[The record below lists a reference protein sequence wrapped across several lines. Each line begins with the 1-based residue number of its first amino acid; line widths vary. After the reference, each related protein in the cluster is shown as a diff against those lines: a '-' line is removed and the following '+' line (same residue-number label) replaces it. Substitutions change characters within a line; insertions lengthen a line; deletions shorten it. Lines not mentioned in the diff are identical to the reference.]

1 MATAAGAENEQELR
15 LALAMR
21 GGASMAVWIG
31 GAVAEINRVREAVAD
46 SRAPADGDSADT
58 HPWAALAKLS
68 GYDSVAV
75 DVLAGASAGGLNA
88 TLLSAT
94 LVYGMP
100 FDRMREVW
108 VRLGDV
114 EAMSRPVPKFWQHR
128 PPSLLEGDRYFRA
141 ELADVITDN
150 VPVAAECPGNQAD
163 LLLTA
168 TLLDPMLEQRFDGR
182 SGPMLQERRTA
193 SFRFHHRGKAGDPLS
208 DFGAGDDFAATVLR
222 LAHAAR
228 STSSF
233 PFAFEPA
240 QVRSSLGEPPD
251 GEPNMIGL
259 FSETAADPLLPPFR
273 VIDGGVLD
281 NIPVTAAIDA
291 ITAAP
296 ADRPTHR
303 WLLYLNPD
311 PVASHG
317 QRREPG
323 LAVPVT
329 ATALKARL
337 FQESLL
343 ADLDALDEHNRIVER
358 TALRRKALFAP
369 LRAAPDDERASV
381 LAQHVDAVAPDNAVV
396 RAELDAQA
404 VYRLLTE
411 PSGTED
417 GKLLP
422 PVVGDPLAEWSAQAR
437 TQLARRLSAGLGSD
451 ASTRVFDDARGLLTA
466 VQECL
471 GWAWDIERWARQRR
485 EIGRCKSVLYR
496 LRSFG
501 EVLEGHADR
510 YWINGAKLEPIVD
523 TAELDE
529 WVQRVLRRRTRL
541 QHRLP
546 SPIQPLLAAVLRAV
560 EEGEDFQREL
570 AEFAGELMSI
580 VESSGADAVPDDAG
594 VDAVAEAR
602 TVLHRVVD
610 RLAAAAPPRERVDE
624 PQQIGYSLL
633 ERSDRRPATLRQLV
647 VLTAPLDVGRVP
659 GTRINL
665 LRVVS
670 DEQSPLPFTALR
682 RDEAAPLRIA
692 DKIRGL
698 DVGNFGAFLSAK
710 WRANDWMWGR
720 MDSAAALVRLLA
732 DPTRLAQRHGGSE
745 ELGDA
750 LQAIVSRPTEA
761 ELGELGEEQAKQWR
775 GFLAE
780 VWARHAGEVR
790 AELDALF
797 ANPDDEHALTETRR
811 LLTERLQWTIA
822 AREVPFVA
830 SVSPGA
836 DPNGGGKPP
845 LPAPAQ
851 LSSQVE
857 RYDVGRQRFADL
869 GEPRALS
876 MATRFGLLA
885 YRAARPSGRGVLP
898 WFGRRAMTLIKPLLM
913 AIVYAV
919 AAPRRAALLGFLAA
933 SAVTFTGIGLGSLPG
948 AQILSAE
955 QHESAFQSSFVV
967 SAGPF
972 APGAAEAPMLAPA
985 VACPESGTGSDV
997 ACADSFGW
1005 FGGVPGNWLVVADF
1019 SGTSFG
1025 AGALLAMLF
1034 TVVFAVWSGW
1044 RLAHRFGRGLAR
1056 WLPSAFIAAALLAA
1070 EFWLFT
1076 TGFRLGPLGLALV
1089 AALLTWPAAV
1099 AYRSAARVGASV
1111 LTLLVFVGVLWLCEP
1126 NAFSGGGWIVLS
1138 TGFTAYAHMA
1148 LVGIVD
1154 VLAPRPRR
1162 RAGFAPKAP
1171 PRAMAPKAELSDLA

>member
-1 MATAAGAENEQELR
+1 
-15 LALAMR
+15 MR

-31 GAVAEINRVREAVAD
+31 GAVAEINRLREALAD
-46 SRAPADGDSADT
+46 AGESRDSAGT

-88 TLLSAT
+88 TLLSTT

-100 FDRMREVW
+100 FDRMRRVW
-108 VRLGDV
+108 VRLADM
-114 EAMSRPVPKFWQHR
+114 EAMSRPVPKFWQSS

-141 ELADVITDN
+141 ELARVITAN
-150 VPVAAECPGNQAD
+150 VPAAAEHPGNRAD

-168 TLLDPMLEQRFDGR
+168 TLLDPIVEQHFDAR
-182 SGPMLQERRTA
+182 SGPMLQERRNA
-193 SFRFHHRGKAGDPLS
+193 SFRFRHQGKAGDPLS

-240 QVRSSLGEPPD
+240 QVRSSLSEPPA
-251 GEPNMIGL
+251 GEPNMVGL
-259 FSETAADPLLPPFR
+259 FSETAAEPALPPFR

-281 NIPVTAAIDA
+281 NIPVSAAIDA

-296 ADRPTHR
+296 ANRPTQR

-311 PVASHG
+311 PIASHG

-329 ATALKARL
+329 TAALRARL
-337 FQESLL
+337 TQESLL
-343 ADLDALDEHNRIVER
+343 ADLDALEEHNRTVER
-358 TALRRKALFAP
+358 VALRRKALFAELHAAP
-369 LRAAPDDERASV
+369 VAERAAVLERQAGSVEPD
-381 LAQHVDAVAPDNAVV
+381 HAVV

-404 VYRLLTE
+404 VHRLLTE
-411 PSGTED
+411 PAGSED

-422 PVVGDPLAEWSAQAR
+422 PVIGDPLAEWSAQAR
-437 TQLARRLSAGLGSD
+437 TQLARRLSSGLGHE
-451 ASTRVFDDARGLLTA
+451 ATTRVFDDARGLLTG

-471 GWAWDIERWARQRR
+471 GWAWDIERWAPETR
-485 EIGRCKSVLYR
+485 EIGSCKSVLYR

-510 YWINGAKLEPIVD
+510 YWINGAKLEPIVE

-546 SPIQPLLAAVLRAV
+546 SPIQPLLGAVLQAV
-560 EEGEDFQREL
+560 DDGAEFQQAL
-570 AEFAGELMSI
+570 AEFAGELQSI

-602 TVLHRVVD
+602 AVLHRVAD
-610 RLAAAAPPRERVDE
+610 RLAAAAPPREHVDE
-624 PQQIGYSLL
+624 PQQIAYSLL
-633 ERSDRRPATLRQLV
+633 ESSDRRPETLRQLV

-659 GTRINL
+659 GSRINL

-670 DEQSPLPFTALR
+670 DEQSPLPFAALR
-682 RDEAAPLRIA
+682 RGPNLPLRIA

-720 MDSAAALVRLLA
+720 LDAAAALVGLLA
-732 DPTRLAQRHGGSE
+732 DPIRLAQRHAGSE

-750 LQAIVSRPTEA
+750 LQAIVCRPTTA
-761 ELGELGEEQAKQWR
+761 ELGDLDEEQAKQWR

-790 AELDALF
+790 SELDALF
-797 ANPDDEHALTETRR
+797 ANPDDEHPLTETRG

-822 AREVPFVA
+822 AEEVPFVA
-830 SVSPGA
+830 TVASGA
-836 DPNGGGKPP
+836 DPRGGGESATPTP
-845 LPAPAQ
+845 TQ
-851 LSSQVE
+851 LTGEVE

-869 GEPRALS
+869 GERRTLS
-876 MATRFGLLA
+876 MSTRFGLLA
-885 YRAARPSGRGVLP
+885 YRAARPSGRGVLQ
-898 WFGRRAMTLIKPLLM
+898 WLGRRAMTLVKPLLM
-913 AIVYAV
+913 AVVFAV

-933 SAVTFTGIGLGSLPG
+933 SAVAFTG
-948 AQILSAE
+948 
-955 QHESAFQSSFVV
+955 V
-967 SAGPF
+967 
-972 APGAAEAPMLAPA
+972 GAATPGMQFMSSEQYEA
-985 VACPESGTGSDV
+985 
-997 ACADSFGW
+997 SFG
-1005 FGGVPGNWLVVADF
+1005 FGEREYAGLSDGDGAAHFGTAVGGDPDALQGLCPQSTPDEVVMCAVTTQDSGWSGGSSADWLVVADF

-1025 AGALLAMLF
+1025 PGVLLAMVF
-1034 TVVFAVWSGW
+1034 AAVFAVWSGR
-1044 RLAHRFGRGLAR
+1044 RLAYRFGRGLAR
-1056 WLPSAFIAAALLAA
+1056 WVPALFIAVVLLGAG
-1070 EFWLFT
+1070 FWLFT
-1076 TGFRLGPLGLALV
+1076 TGFRLGPLGLALA
-1089 AALLTWPAAV
+1089 AALLTWPATV
-1099 AYRSAARVGASV
+1099 AYRTMARVGAVV
-1111 LTLLVFVGVLWLCEP
+1111 LTLLVFLGVLWLCAP
-1126 NAFSGGGWIVLS
+1126 DAWSGGIWIALA
-1138 TGFTAYAHMA
+1138 TALAGYAHMV
-1148 LVGIVD
+1148 LLGTVD
-1154 VLAPRPRR
+1154 VLAPRPR
-1162 RAGFAPKAP
+1162 GSAPG
-1171 PRAMAPKAELSDLA
+1171 

>member
-1 MATAAGAENEQELR
+1 MATAAAENEQELR

-31 GAVAEINRVREAVAD
+31 GAVAEINRLREAVAD
-46 SRAPADGDSADT
+46 SRAPADDDSTGT
-58 HPWAALAKLS
+58 HPWASLAKLS
-68 GYDSVAV
+68 GYDAVAV

-150 VPVAAECPGNQAD
+150 VPAAAEHPGHRAD

-168 TLLDPMLEQRFDGR
+168 TLLDPILERRFDGR

-193 SFRFHHRGKAGDPLS
+193 SFRFRHQGRAGDPLS
-208 DFGAGDDFAATVLR
+208 DFGAGDDFAPTVLR

-259 FSETAADPLLPPFR
+259 FSETASDPLLPPFR

-291 ITAAP
+291 ISAAP
-296 ADRPTHR
+296 ANRPTHR

-311 PVASHG
+311 PVASRE

-323 LAVPVT
+323 FAVPVT
-329 ATALKARL
+329 ATALRARL
-337 FQESLL
+337 SQESLL
-343 ADLDALDEHNRIVER
+343 ADLDALDEHNRLVAR
-358 TALRRKALFAP
+358 TALRRKALYAP
-369 LRAAPDDERASV
+369 LRAAPDAERAAV
-381 LAQHVDAVAPDNAVV
+381 LAQQVDAVLPDHAVV

-411 PSGTED
+411 PAGIED

-437 TQLARRLSAGLGSD
+437 TQLAHRLSAGLGSD
-451 ASTRVFDDARGLLTA
+451 ATTRVFDDARGLLTA

-471 GWAWDIERWARQRR
+471 GWAWDIERWAPESR

-501 EVLEGHADR
+501 EVLEGHADQ
-510 YWINGAKLEPIVD
+510 YWINGAKLEPIVE
-523 TAELDE
+523 TTELDE
-529 WVQRVLRRRTRL
+529 WVQRVQRRRARL
-541 QHRLP
+541 QHALP
-546 SPIQPLLAAVLRAV
+546 SPIQPLLGEVLRAI
-560 EEGEDFQREL
+560 EAGEDFHDDL
-570 AEFAGELMSI
+570 AEFARELMSI
-580 VESSGADAVPDDAG
+580 VESSGADAVPDADG
-594 VDAVAEAR
+594 VDAVAEAHAM
-602 TVLHRVVD
+602 LHRVAD
-610 RLAAAAPPRERVDE
+610 RLAAAAPPRERIDE
-624 PQQIGYSLL
+624 PQQLGYALL
-633 ERSDRRPATLRQLV
+633 ERSEQRAATLRQLV

-659 GTRINL
+659 GSRINL

-670 DEQSPLPFTALR
+670 DEQSPLPFDALR
-682 RDEAAPLRIA
+682 RGEDVPLRIA

-732 DPTRLAQRHGGSE
+732 DPARLARRHSSSE

-750 LQAIVSRPTEA
+750 LQAIVSRPTTA

-797 ANPDDEHALTETRR
+797 AAPDDEHSLTETQR

-822 AREVPFVA
+822 AEEIPFVHT
-830 SVSPGA
+830 VSSGA
-836 DPNGGGKPP
+836 DPESGAEPP
-845 LPAPAQ
+845 VPAPAQ
-851 LSSQVE
+851 LSGQVE

-885 YRAARPSGRGVLP
+885 YRAVRPSGRGVLP
-898 WFGRRAMTLIKPLLM
+898 WLGRRAMTLIKPLLM
-913 AIVYAV
+913 AVVYAI

-933 SAVTFTGIGLGSLPG
+933 SAVVFTGVGWGSMPG
-948 AQILSAE
+948 TQVLSAD
-955 QHESAFQSSFVV
+955 QHESAFDSSFVV
-967 SAGPF
+967 SDGPF
-972 APGAAEAPMLAPA
+972 PPGSAESPLLALS
-985 VACPESGTGSDV
+985 VACSDSGTGVDV
-997 ACADSFGW
+997 GCADGFGW

-1025 AGALLAMLF
+1025 PGALLAMLF
-1034 TVVFAVWSGW
+1034 TAVFAVWSGW
-1044 RLAHRFGRGLAR
+1044 RLAHRVGRGLAR
-1056 WLPSAFIAAALLAA
+1056 WLPAVFIAVVLLAA

-1089 AALLTWPAAV
+1089 AGLLTWPAAV
-1099 AYRSAARVGASV
+1099 AYRTAARVGASV
-1111 LTLLVFVGVLWLCEP
+1111 LTLLVFVGVLWSYEP
-1126 NAFSGGGWIVLS
+1126 NAFSGGGWIVLA
-1138 TGFTAYAHMA
+1138 TGLTAYAHMI
-1148 LVGIVD
+1148 LVGTVD

-1162 RAGFAPKAP
+1162 RAGFAQKAP
-1171 PRAMAPKAELSDLA
+1171 SRAKAPRAEVSDPA